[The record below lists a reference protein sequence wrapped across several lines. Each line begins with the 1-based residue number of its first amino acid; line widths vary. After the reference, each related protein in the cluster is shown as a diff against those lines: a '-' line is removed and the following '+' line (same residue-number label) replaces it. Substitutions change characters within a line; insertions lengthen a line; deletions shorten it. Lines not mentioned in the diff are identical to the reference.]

1 MRLEKRPEVA
11 DILGGMPRIEELKDM
26 FRRMPVA
33 LYRTSADGKILAAN
47 TALANLLGYDSVE
60 AMMAGLTTVDSV
72 YVDPRQRSR
81 WIDEISEAGTVHELD
96 VELKRPDGTTVW
108 VQDTARAIRD
118 AKGRIAYFEGALI
131 DQTEKIK
138 AQKTRDEFLATVS
151 HELRNPIAV
160 MLGMGE
166 ELANNYDAFSDEDR
180 RDMAQLI
187 ARQADD
193 ASWLIE
199 DLLVASRDDITKVA
213 VFPQDFDMTKEA
225 ERVLEVSDQPIELEV
240 RGEESSVHAD
250 PRRTRQI
257 IRNLVS
263 NAIRYGGD
271 QNFIRIEPIGDRVEL
286 RVCDSGEMIPSQEL
300 ERIFEAFETGTGKGH
315 PKSVGLGLSVA
326 RKLARLMDGDLTY
339 RHEGGYSCFVL
350 SLPSV
355 SDTRLLI

>member
-1 MRLEKRPEVA
+1 MGLENCPGLA
-11 DILGGMPRIEELKDM
+11 DILDAMARIEELSDM
-26 FRRMPVA
+26 FKRMPVA
-33 LYRTSADGKILAAN
+33 LYRTSAEGEILAAN
-47 TALANLLGYDSVE
+47 TALANLLGYESVE
-60 AMMAGLTTVDSV
+60 EMMTGLTNVDSV
-72 YVDPRQRSR
+72 YVDARQRSR
-81 WIDEISEAGTVHELD
+81 WIEEISETRTVNEVD

-118 AKGRIAYFEGALI
+118 TRGRIAYFEGALI
-131 DQTEKIK
+131 DQTEKVK
-138 AQKTRDEFLATVS
+138 AQKARDEFLATVS

-166 ELANNYDAFSDEDR
+166 ELANNYDIFSDNDR

-199 DLLVASRDDITKVA
+199 DLLVASRDDVSKVA
-213 VFPQDFDMTKEA
+213 VLIQDFDITKEA
-225 ERVLEVSDQPIELEV
+225 ERVLEVLDQPIGLEV
-240 RGEESSVHAD
+240 RGEESRVHAD

-271 QNFIRIEPIGDRVEL
+271 QILIRIELTGDRVEL
-286 RVCDSGEMIPSQEL
+286 RVCDSGEIILAQEL
-300 ERIFEAFETGTGKGH
+300 ERIFRPFETGTGKQH

-326 RKLARLMDGDLTY
+326 RKLARLMEGDLTY
-339 RHEGGYSCFVL
+339 RHKDGFSCFVL

-355 SDTRLLI
+355 